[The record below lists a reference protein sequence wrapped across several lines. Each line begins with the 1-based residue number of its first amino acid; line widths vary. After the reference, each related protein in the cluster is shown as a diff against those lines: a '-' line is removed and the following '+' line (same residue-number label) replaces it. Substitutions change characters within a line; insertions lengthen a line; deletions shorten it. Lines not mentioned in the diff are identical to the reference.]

1 MQYIFAWKTN
11 KGKSLCNVTDF
22 TCILLENQKEAD
34 MCVPVSLNFGCRKNL
49 SAQRLSFVF
58 VVLDIIRYIEWLK
71 TDTQKRLCQS
81 LEKKA
86 LSIVLNPFIS
96 AYDSTAQD
104 LAARIYQNEHFQT
117 KNENSM
123 TQRLFTGTIAP

>member
-1 MQYIFAWKTN
+1 MIKNGYSKKIV
-11 KGKSLCNVTDF
+11 SVT
-22 TCILLENQKEAD
+22 
-34 MCVPVSLNFGCRKNL
+34 R
-49 SAQRLSFVF
+49 
-58 VVLDIIRYIEWLK
+58 
-71 TDTQKRLCQS
+71 
-81 LEKKA
+81 KKA

-104 LAARIYQNEHFQT
+104 LAARIHQNEHFQT